1 MPHIEELR
9 RQRAGINEQV
19 QALATIDASGGTL
32 TAEQLKEF
40 ANLQQQ
46 FTDISAK
53 IERLEAAERAA
64 ALVAKPVK
72 ATQQAPGII
81 VKQEPKQ
88 YTGAGITRLVMSVA
102 AGAGNLQDAAKFAS
116 EELNDQSVSMAISTA
131 AASGGVLIPQNL
143 HSEVIELLS
152 DRTIVRKLG
161 ARPVPLPNGNMTL
174 PRVAGGATA
183 SYTGEN
189 KDAKTSET
197 RFDDVK
203 LTAKTLIAMVPI
215 SNALIGRAG
224 FNVEQLVLQDILTA
238 ISVREDKAFMRD
250 DGNLYA
256 IKSVDSDTQ
265 LTLTRNITT
274 AFSGASYGII
284 TAETA
289 STSSFA
295 NQLASAFAF
304 WRSVV
309 EGWSM
314 ALTGSSN
321 ITLTDPITGKQ
332 VTVPAIGGMAKASD
346 LNALAK
352 LTGGNKLDGS
362 QVITSDNAGFI
373 LGKNSDLALLKKQG
387 QGGTIAVGSGTPF
400 RVQRSRAT
408 TVSPSDTFDDILV
421 IGTDNQTT
429 LPGGLSAGGNI
440 DNTSKGKVLTQAIE
454 LSMSTPYIDF
464 HYNGSSADYT
474 ARLIHDRQ
482 NRLNVQVQSFWVTD
496 GRITAS
502 STMPAN
508 PAIGTQLT
516 SSPVRSL
523 MAGRGAYG
531 DVDGAYVQMY
541 MEEQVGTEHRLVLY
555 ADGFG
560 RTDAWIFRAGGTIST
575 GKGDVLTTG
584 SDLRLKE
591 DFTESQEG
599 ASRRINALGVCE
611 FNMKGET
618 RRRRGFIAQQAEKVD
633 DLYTFPGIEQEIDG
647 EKFRVM
653 NVDYTAIIADLVTVV
668 QDLLRRVDAL
678 ES

>member
-1 MPHIEELR
+1 
-9 RQRAGINEQV
+9 
-19 QALATIDASGGTL
+19 
-32 TAEQLKEF
+32 
-40 ANLQQQ
+40 
-46 FTDISAK
+46 
-53 IERLEAAERAA
+53 
-64 ALVAKPVK
+64 
-72 ATQQAPGII
+72 
-81 VKQEPKQ
+81 
-88 YTGAGITRLVMSVA
+88 
-102 AGAGNLQDAAKFAS
+102 
-116 EELNDQSVSMAISTA
+116 
-131 AASGGVLIPQNL
+131 
-143 HSEVIELLS
+143 
-152 DRTIVRKLG
+152 
-161 ARPVPLPNGNMTL
+161 
-174 PRVAGGATA
+174 
-183 SYTGEN
+183 
-189 KDAKTSET
+189 
-197 RFDDVK
+197 
-203 LTAKTLIAMVPI
+203 
-215 SNALIGRAG
+215 
-224 FNVEQLVLQDILTA
+224 
-238 ISVREDKAFMRD
+238 
-250 DGNLYA
+250 
-256 IKSVDSDTQ
+256 
-265 LTLTRNITT
+265 
-274 AFSGASYGII
+274 
-284 TAETA
+284 
-289 STSSFA
+289 
-295 NQLASAFAF
+295 
-304 WRSVV
+304 
-309 EGWSM
+309 M
-314 ALTGSSN
+314 ALTGSGN
-321 ITLTDPITGKQ
+321 ITLTDPITGNQ
-332 VTVPAIGGMAKASD
+332 VTVPAIAGMAKASD

-362 QVITSDNAGFI
+362 QVITSSNAGFI

-408 TVSPSDTFDDILV
+408 TVPPSDTFDDILV

-482 NRLNVQVQSFWVTD
+482 NRLNAQVQSFWVTD

-502 STMPAN
+502 SNMPAN

-531 DVDGAYVQMY
+531 DVDGAYVQIY

-584 SDLRLKE
+584 SDVRLK
-591 DFTESQEG
+591 DAFTAPREG

-618 RRRRGFIAQQAEKVD
+618 RRRRGFIAQQAEKAD
-633 DLYTFPGIEQEIDG
+633 ELYTFLGIEQEIDG
-647 EKFRVM
+647 EKLRVM
-653 NVDYTAIIADLVTVV
+653 NVDYTAIIADLVIVV
-668 QDLLRRVDAL
+668 QDLIRRVDEL

>member
-1 MPHIEELR
+1 MAMYE
-9 RQRAGINEQV
+9 V
-19 QALATIDASGGTL
+19 GT
-32 TAEQLKEF
+32 
-40 ANLQQQ
+40 
-46 FTDISAK
+46 
-53 IERLEAAERAA
+53 
-64 ALVAKPVK
+64 V
-72 ATQQAPGII
+72 
-81 VKQEPKQ
+81 
-88 YTGAGITRLVMSVA
+88 TGA
-102 AGAGNLQDAAKFAS
+102 AS
-116 EELNDQSVSMAISTA
+116 Q
-131 AASGGVLIPQNL
+131 
-143 HSEVIELLS
+143 
-152 DRTIVRKLG
+152 
-161 ARPVPLPNGNMTL
+161 ARVT
-174 PRVAGGATA
+174 GATTKW
-183 SYTGEN
+183 SQE
-189 KDAKTSET
+189 
-197 RFDDVK
+197 
-203 LTAKTLIAMVPI
+203 
-215 SNALIGRAG
+215 ALGILPGSI
-224 FNVEQLVLQDILTA
+224 LVVYRSGSAD
-238 ISVREDKAFMRD
+238 
-250 DGNLYA
+250 LYA

-314 ALTGSSN
+314 ALTGSGN

-332 VTVPAIGGMAKASD
+332 VTVPAIAGMAKASD

-352 LTGGNKLDGS
+352 LTGGHDLDGS

-373 LGKNSDLALLKKQG
+373 LGRNNDIGLVKKS
-387 QGGTIAVGSGTPF
+387 GTYGKLMVGSGTRF
-400 RVQRSRAT
+400 SVVKGNKAT
-408 TVSPSDTFDDILV
+408 ISPEDT
-421 IGTDNQTT
+421 QTEIM
-429 LPGGLSAGGNI
+429 GVDSAGNLAVPGNI
-440 DNTSKGKVLTQAIE
+440 SAGKYFAQAIE

-464 HYNGSSADYT
+464 HFNDSTADYT
-474 ARLIHDRQ
+474 TRLIE
-482 NRLNVQVQSFWVTD
+482 NVAGELTLEGAFMCKKHLYAWGALMARSVAPSN
-496 GRITAS
+496 
-502 STMPAN
+502 PAN
-508 PAIGTQLT
+508 GQLIT
-516 SSPVRSL
+516 GAPFQS
-523 MAGRGAYG
+523 MIQGRGGFG
-531 DVDGAYVQMY
+531 DARGAVANYYV
-541 MEEQVGTEHRLVLY
+541 EESVGSEHRAVVYL
-555 ADGFG
+555 DGYG

-584 SDLRLKE
+584 SDVRLKE

-668 QDLLRRVDAL
+668 QDLIRRVDAL

>member
-1 MPHIEELR
+1 MAMYE
-9 RQRAGINEQV
+9 V
-19 QALATIDASGGTL
+19 GT
-32 TAEQLKEF
+32 
-40 ANLQQQ
+40 
-46 FTDISAK
+46 
-53 IERLEAAERAA
+53 
-64 ALVAKPVK
+64 V
-72 ATQQAPGII
+72 
-81 VKQEPKQ
+81 
-88 YTGAGITRLVMSVA
+88 TGA
-102 AGAGNLQDAAKFAS
+102 AS
-116 EELNDQSVSMAISTA
+116 Q
-131 AASGGVLIPQNL
+131 
-143 HSEVIELLS
+143 
-152 DRTIVRKLG
+152 
-161 ARPVPLPNGNMTL
+161 ARVT
-174 PRVAGGATA
+174 GATTKW
-183 SYTGEN
+183 SQE
-189 KDAKTSET
+189 
-197 RFDDVK
+197 
-203 LTAKTLIAMVPI
+203 
-215 SNALIGRAG
+215 ALGILPGSI
-224 FNVEQLVLQDILTA
+224 LVVYRSGSAD
-238 ISVREDKAFMRD
+238 
-250 DGNLYA
+250 LYA

-314 ALTGSSN
+314 ALTGSGN

-332 VTVPAIGGMAKASD
+332 VTVPAIAGMAKASD

-352 LTGGNKLDGS
+352 LTGGNDLDGS

-373 LGKNSDLALLKKQG
+373 LGRNNDIGLVKKS
-387 QGGTIAVGSGTPF
+387 GTYGKLMVGSGTRF
-400 RVQRSRAT
+400 SVVKGNKAT
-408 TVSPSDTFDDILV
+408 ISPEDT
-421 IGTDNQTT
+421 QTEIM
-429 LPGGLSAGGNI
+429 GVDSAGNLAVPGNI
-440 DNTSKGKVLTQAIE
+440 SAGKYFAQAIE

-464 HYNGSSADYT
+464 HFNDSTADYT
-474 ARLIHDRQ
+474 TRLIE
-482 NRLNVQVQSFWVTD
+482 NVAGELTLEGAFMCKKHLYAWGALMARSVAPSN
-496 GRITAS
+496 
-502 STMPAN
+502 PAN
-508 PAIGTQLT
+508 GQLIT
-516 SSPVRSL
+516 GAPFQS
-523 MAGRGAYG
+523 MIQGRGGFG
-531 DVDGAYVQMY
+531 DARGAVANYYV
-541 MEEQVGTEHRLVLY
+541 EESVGSEHRAVVYL
-555 ADGFG
+555 DGYG

-584 SDLRLKE
+584 SDVRLKE

-668 QDLLRRVDAL
+668 QDLIRRVDAL

>member
-1 MPHIEELR
+1 
-9 RQRAGINEQV
+9 
-19 QALATIDASGGTL
+19 
-32 TAEQLKEF
+32 
-40 ANLQQQ
+40 
-46 FTDISAK
+46 
-53 IERLEAAERAA
+53 
-64 ALVAKPVK
+64 
-72 ATQQAPGII
+72 
-81 VKQEPKQ
+81 
-88 YTGAGITRLVMSVA
+88 
-102 AGAGNLQDAAKFAS
+102 
-116 EELNDQSVSMAISTA
+116 
-131 AASGGVLIPQNL
+131 
-143 HSEVIELLS
+143 
-152 DRTIVRKLG
+152 
-161 ARPVPLPNGNMTL
+161 
-174 PRVAGGATA
+174 
-183 SYTGEN
+183 
-189 KDAKTSET
+189 
-197 RFDDVK
+197 
-203 LTAKTLIAMVPI
+203 
-215 SNALIGRAG
+215 
-224 FNVEQLVLQDILTA
+224 
-238 ISVREDKAFMRD
+238 
-250 DGNLYA
+250 
-256 IKSVDSDTQ
+256 
-265 LTLTRNITT
+265 
-274 AFSGASYGII
+274 ASYGII

-314 ALTGSSN
+314 ALTGSGN
-321 ITLTDPITGKQ
+321 ISLTDPITGKQ
-332 VTVPAIGGMAKASD
+332 VTVPAIAGMAKVSD

-362 QVITSDNAGFI
+362 QVITSDNAGFL

-408 TVSPSDTFDDILV
+408 TVSPADTFDDILV

-482 NRLNVQVQSFWVTD
+482 NRLNAQVQSFWVTD

-516 SSPVRSL
+516 SNPVRSL

-560 RTDAWIFRAGGTIST
+560 RTDAWIFRAGGTITT
-575 GKGDVLTTG
+575 GKGDVMTTG
-584 SDLRLKE
+584 SDVRLKE
-591 DFTESQEG
+591 GFTKAPQ
-599 ASRRINALGVCE
+599 NALDRVDRLGVCE
-611 FNMKGET
+611 YLMKGES
-618 RRRRGFIAQQAEKVD
+618 RRRRGFIAQQAETVD
-633 DLYTFPGIEQEIDG
+633 SIYTFTGIEQEIGGDRF
-647 EKFRVM
+647 KVM
-653 NVDYTAIIADLVTVV
+653 NVDYVAIIADLVSSV
-668 QDLLRRVDAL
+668 QELKKQVTDLMDINRQKK
-678 ES
+678 